1 MFCHSADAKE
11 VGNVVAGASAP
22 VIAAPLKKMRTDWKS
37 RCKLAFVLAALC
49 LSSLAARAFVLIG
62 NVDPTNPSAP
72 RGTMALFNFP
82 DPMGRPTPV
91 KEFYRWN
98 YPELTY
104 AFDSTFIR
112 YFGHN
117 GMAAVSNAFSVLNDF
132 FEPTDLAYTNGV
144 SSMNLITEFDQ
155 HFSTWEFNPS
165 ANINSVTDIE
175 SITLGMLV
183 NHLGLGNPHRYCFVI
198 HDVINYNAANGTGTF
213 QVIMRNFDPYTYQ
226 PTSVVNGVT
235 HSYWLYNDSPGNT
248 AAITIWDAVEY
259 TVGSDNQY
267 GAIAAIRDVINFGGM
282 AWPSVAPTVFRTP
295 GVFFRPDYSGNL
307 PAPPNVGSKI
317 RDQSRHT
324 LTFDDAG
331 GLKYL
336 YRTNNV
342 VFEALDASVTL
353 VTPAN
358 MNPVKATETG
368 AVPPNSPFLTPQR
381 RSIVGIV
388 AAGFIPANA
397 TGGSIRPNPIGLVG
411 GAAAGA
417 VSPNALRG
425 GVNKIKFV
433 YRAFDSLIGQDYL
446 PYTTVWT
453 DVFITNAVEIAAMVH
468 GNPPYFSQLVQRT
481 TTIPDIIFI
490 ANDLGV
496 AGNTIPVISLPTTAG
511 WSTLTAPN
519 TQQGN
524 VALMQGPGTILRPA
538 AAQSIQYI
546 YTTRA
551 PFHQIVWTGEPGIEG
566 NFVTQFQWG
575 WVTNTGPEDYI
586 IFPES
591 DITQME
597 AVTAPS
603 GSVVSIAHIDILSG
617 VTGEIRTDST
627 INRTRDTI
635 YIYGTRTDTVTEIQI
650 LDSTELTIVQKI
662 NPRSYIMSDQLIKLP
677 PGVLSSVSEGLNR
690 VIRLVNPKG
699 ESALYNFAT
708 INAGYPIVQ
717 STQYDGLPLNTR
729 KSLLIRG
736 SGFITGAHQA
746 DRIIFYDD
754 NNVTNYEMD
763 TPNYSLTILDD
774 NASDRKWMVTDTTI
788 YIPAD
793 WFSDINGTAFDNN
806 ASETAGGIGLDP
818 TTMFA
823 SDGNNSDVTRN
834 TFGRN
839 IRVMRSD
846 GMFSPP
852 RPNSH
857 QFTHIGVGGE
867 RANIG
872 QTWPVINE
880 VFTVSTIPAG
890 FSAEDGNRSWQRGD
904 NGDVLTIRGSG
915 LNLALSIEFVDG
927 NGNLIQSTDNNGLPP
942 RAMSLRNTVEISV
955 LAPGVSLRKWD
966 DPNITGDQ
974 DGYEIQIRP
983 VDFGI
988 NGNALFDSQAGTNL
1002 DPRRRVVIRT
1012 PFGTAIAS
1020 PNSYLFIQN

>member
-1 MFCHSADAKE
+1 M
-11 VGNVVAGASAP
+11 
-22 VIAAPLKKMRTDWKS
+22 S
-37 RCKLAFVLAALC
+37 RSKLTFVLVALC
-49 LSSLAARAFVLIG
+49 LSPVVARAFVLIG
-62 NVDPTNPSAP
+62 NADPTLASQFPAP
-72 RGTMALFNFP
+72 ARGSMTLFNLT
-82 DPMGRPTPV
+82 DPLGRPTPV
-91 KEFYRWN
+91 KEFSRWN

-183 NHLGLGNPHRYCFVI
+183 NHLGLGNPHRYAFVI

-213 QVIMRNFDPYTYQ
+213 QVTMRNFDPYTYQ
-226 PTSVVNGVT
+226 PSTVINGVT
-235 HSYWLYNDSPGNT
+235 HSYWLYNDSPANT

-267 GAIAAIRDVINFGGM
+267 SAIAAIRDVINFGGM

-307 PAPPNVGSKI
+307 PAPPNVGGKV
-317 RDQSRHT
+317 RDQPRHT

-342 VFEALDASVTL
+342 VFETLDASVTL
-353 VTPAN
+353 VTAAN

-381 RSIVGIV
+381 RAIVGIV
-388 AAGFIPANA
+388 AAGFVPANP
-397 TGGSIRPNPIGLVG
+397 TGGSIRPNPTGLVG

-417 VSPNALRG
+417 VSANALRG
-425 GVNKIKFV
+425 GINKIQFI

-453 DVFITNAVEIAAMVH
+453 DVFITNAVKNAAMVH

-481 TTIPDIIFI
+481 SIIPDIIFI

-496 AGNTIPVISLPTTAG
+496 AGNTIPVISLPTTVG

-524 VALMQGPGTILRPA
+524 VQAMQGPGTILRPA
-538 AAQSIQYI
+538 AAQSIQYV

-603 GSVVSIAHIDILSG
+603 GTVASIAHIDILSG
-617 VTGEIRTDST
+617 VTGEIRADST

-650 LDSTELTIVQKI
+650 LDSTGLVVVQKI
-662 NPRSYIMSDQLIKLP
+662 NPRTYIMSDQLIKLP
-677 PGVLSSVSEGLNR
+677 PGVLSSISEGVSRL
-690 VIRLVNPKG
+690 IRLVNPKG

-717 STQYDGLPLNTR
+717 STQYDGLPLNTG

-736 SGFITGAHQA
+736 SGFITAAGAFVNQ
-746 DRIIFYDD
+746 IEFYDD
-754 NNVTNYEMD
+754 NNVTNYELE
-763 TPNYSLTILDD
+763 TPNYNIITSPDD
-774 NASDRKWMVTDTTI
+774 NASGRKWTVTDTTI
-788 YIPAD
+788 YIPANY
-793 WFSDINGTAFDNN
+793 FSENN
-806 ASETAGGIGLDP
+806 STFYGATIGLAN
-818 TTMFA
+818 TSIR
-823 SDGNNSDVTRN
+823 SDGNNSDVSRD

-839 IRVMRSD
+839 IRVTRNDSQRS
-846 GMFSPP
+846 PA
-852 RPNSH
+852 RLNAH
-857 QFTHIGVGGE
+857 KFTHIGVGGE
-867 RANIG
+867 RAVPG
-872 QTWPVINE
+872 QTWPVIKE

-890 FSAEDGNRSWQRGD
+890 FTADDGNRTWVRGN
-904 NGDVLTIRGSG
+904 NGDILTIRGSG
-915 LNLALSIEFVDG
+915 LDLALSIEFVDG
-927 NGNLIQSTDNNGLPP
+927 SGALIQSTDLNGLPP
-942 RAMSLRNTVEISV
+942 RAISLRNSVEVSA
-955 LAPGVSLRKWD
+955 LAPGVSLRAWD
-966 DPNITGDQ
+966 DPTISGDT
-974 DGYEIQIRP
+974 DGFEIQINP
-983 VDFGI
+983 VDFGF
-988 NGNALFDSQAGTNL
+988 NGNALFDSQTGTNL

-1020 PNSYLFIQN
+1020 PNSYIFIQN